1 GQGRRPAVVVVLG
14 ILPEAEP
21 SPPGSQMR
29 TSSRSVSPPCSHR
42 LDAQLLESPCTD
54 RYARWCGRGGVARLP
69 LSRSLTPSGLSLL
82 RCIPT
87 RWQKAPQPIPVL
99 LKPRR

>member
-1 GQGRRPAVVVVLG
+1 MPGAAFAPLNDRNWVRLRMRAALWHQWKTPRRRRAALIANGVSEWGQGRRPAVVVVLG

-54 RYARWCGRGGVARLP
+54 RYA
-69 LSRSLTPSGLSLL
+69 
-82 RCIPT
+82 
-87 RWQKAPQPIPVL
+87 
-99 LKPRR
+99 